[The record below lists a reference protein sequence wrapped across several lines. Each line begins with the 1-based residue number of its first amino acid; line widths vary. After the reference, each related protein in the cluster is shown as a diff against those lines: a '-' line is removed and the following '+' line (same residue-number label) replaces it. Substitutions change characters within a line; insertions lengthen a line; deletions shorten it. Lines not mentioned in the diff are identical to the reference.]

1 MESTLSFWQRVFKSF
16 LSERTFEDMKKES
29 SSWKIQCPNCNYER
43 SIWEMGGIRWKAA
56 GNPRVLRVCPNC
68 GQQGWHLVYQKSL

>member
-1 MESTLSFWQRVFKSF
+1 MGNPLSFWQRFSKALVSD
-16 LSERTFEDMKKES
+16 SIFEDMKKSS
-29 SSWKIQCPNCNYER
+29 SSWMVQCPNCKYER

-68 GQQGWHLVYQKSL
+68 SQKSWHFVYQKPT